1 MLSRLIAFSLAQ
13 RLLVIVATV
22 LMIGAGIQAFQN
34 LPIDA
39 FPDVS
44 STQVKLIMKAP
55 GMTPEEVEAR
65 IVAPIEQELL
75 GIPKQAILRSQSK
88 YAIADITLDFQ
99 DGTDVFW
106 ARQQVSERLNNVLK
120 DLPASVSGGLAP
132 ITTPLGEIFM
142 FTIEGPLSLMEKRT
156 LLEWTIRPQ
165 LRNIAGV
172 ADVNSLGGLVKSFE
186 VIPDTDALA
195 ARKVSLAQL
204 QAALESNN
212 RNDGA
217 GRLAS
222 GEESL
227 LIRSDGSIRS
237 LDDVRAIAIQSRD
250 GYAVKVGDVATVRIG
265 QMTRYGTVTKDG
277 KGEAVEALVL
287 AMRGANAQKVVNQI
301 RQRLTELEKS
311 LPQGTTIKP
320 FYDRGNLVERSVS
333 TVTKALA
340 EATILVVILLYL
352 FLGNVRSALVVAC
365 ILPLSALGT
374 FLLMQAYGLTANLMS
389 LGGLAIA
396 IGMLVD
402 AAVVVVENIEA
413 HHSETDRPALSRLHV
428 IYRAVRE
435 VAVPVT
441 AGMIVIMIV
450 FLPLLSLQGL
460 EGKLFSPVAMT
471 IIFALAASLIL
482 SLTIIPVLSS
492 YFLKDSHGPTPWLV
506 RHLEAMYLNMLTRA
520 LANGK
525 KIMIASVVALVVTA
539 GLFPL
544 IGKSFMPTLD
554 EGDII
559 MQIEKLPSVN
569 LQESAKLDM
578 AVQKRILEEVPDVL
592 SIVARAGSD
601 ELGLDPMGLNETDTF
616 LVLKPRAEWRSKDK
630 EALIDALRKVT
641 AQFPGMNFS
650 FTQPIE
656 MRTSEM
662 LSGVRGDLAIK
673 VYGPNNQILAGLAE
687 QIVKLVDA
695 ISGSEDVLT
704 VKNEGVQYLQV
715 DINREAAGRLG
726 FSVEQIQND
735 LRTLVEGRT
744 TGVVIEDG
752 RRLPLLMRGNDQ
764 LQMSA
769 ELFQQLRLPVS
780 DGSSVALSQLA
791 NLRTIDGPVKVE
803 RENSSRLVVV
813 RANVR
818 GRDLVG
824 FVDEAKAKVAQQI
837 KLPAGYRMSW
847 GGQFENQ
854 QRAAAR
860 LAVVIPIALALIFLL
875 LFTTLGSIRQSL
887 LVFVNI
893 PFALLGGVIALAVT
907 GEYLS
912 VPASVGFIALMG
924 IAVLNGLVMI
934 TYFNQLV
941 ARGTPLAEV
950 VSEGA
955 LRRFRPVMMTAS
967 ITGFGLIPLLMASG
981 PGSEIQRPLA
991 IVVIGGLVTATLLTL
1006 ILLPILF
1013 QRFGVPQADEVDETA
1028 EQTADELTGS
1038 AVANEHTHTH

>member
-1 MLSRLIAFSLAQ
+1 MLARLVAFSLAQ
-13 RLLVIVATV
+13 RLLVLVITA
-22 LMIGAGIQAFQN
+22 LMIGAGIQAFHD

-75 GIPKQAILRSQSK
+75 GIPKQAMLRSQSK

-99 DGTDVFW
+99 EGTDVFW
-106 ARQQVSERLNNVLK
+106 ARQQVSERLGNVLK
-120 DLPASVSGGLAP
+120 DLPSSVSGGLAP
-132 ITTPLGEIFM
+132 ITTPLGEIYM
-142 FTIEGPLSLMEKRT
+142 FTIEGPLSLMEKRS

-165 LRNIAGV
+165 LRNIPGV

-186 VIPDTDALA
+186 VVPNTDALA
-195 ARKVSLAQL
+195 ARKISLSQL
-204 QAALESNN
+204 QAALEANN

-217 GRLAS
+217 GRLGA

-227 LIRSDGSIRS
+227 LIRSDGSIRT
-237 LDDVRAIAIQSRD
+237 LDDVRAIAIQARD
-250 GYAVKVGDVATVRIG
+250 GFAVKVGDVATVRVG
-265 QMTRYGTVTKDG
+265 QMTRYGTVTQDG
-277 KGEAVEALVL
+277 KGEAVQGLVL
-287 AMRGANAQKVVNQI
+287 AMRGANAQKVVDQI
-301 RQRLTELEKS
+301 RERMVELQKS
-311 LPQGTTIKP
+311 LPQGTTIKT
-320 FYDRGNLVERSVS
+320 FYDRGNLVERAVS
-333 TVTKALA
+333 TVTKALG

-352 FLGNVRSALVVAC
+352 YLGNVRSALVVAS
-365 ILPLSALGT
+365 ILPLAALGT

-413 HHSETDRPALSRLHV
+413 HSSAAERPVLSRLHV

-460 EGKLFSPVAMT
+460 EGKLFAPVAMT
-471 IIFALAASLIL
+471 ITFALAASLVL
-482 SLTIIPVLSS
+482 SLTVIPVLAS
-492 YFLKDSHGPTPWLV
+492 FILKDSHGPAPWLV
-506 RHLEAMYLNMLTRA
+506 RKLESAYVWMLTRSLRNA
-520 LANGK
+520 RKVLVL
-525 KIMIASVVALVVTA
+525 SVVALVFTA
-539 GLFPL
+539 ALFPF

-578 AVQKRILEEVPDVL
+578 AVQKSILEEVPEVR

-616 LVLKPRAEWRSKDK
+616 LVLKPRDQWRNKNKD
-630 EALIDALRKVT
+630 ALVDALRAVT
-641 AQFPGMNFS
+641 AKFPGMNFS

-673 VYGPNNQILAGLAE
+673 VYGPNNQTLGKLAD
-687 QIVKLVDA
+687 QIVKVVEG
-695 ISGSEDVLT
+695 ISGSQDVLT

-735 LRTLVEGRT
+735 LRMLVEGRT
-744 TGVVIEDG
+744 AGIVIEEG
-752 RRLPLLMRGNDQ
+752 RRVPLLVRGSDQ

-780 DGSSVALSQLA
+780 DGSSVPLSQLA
-791 NLRTIDGPVKVE
+791 TLRTLDGPVKVE
-803 RENSSRLVVV
+803 RENSSRVVVV

-818 GRDLVG
+818 ERDLVG
-824 FVDEAKAKVAQQI
+824 FVDEAKAKVGQQV
-837 KLPAGYRMSW
+837 KLPAGYRLSW

-860 LAVVIPIALALIFLL
+860 LAVVVPIALALIFLL
-875 LFTTLGSIRQSL
+875 LFTTLGSVRQSL

-912 VPASVGFIALMG
+912 VPASIGFIALMG

-941 ARGTPLAEV
+941 ARGAALAEV

-955 LRRFRPVMMTAS
+955 LRRFRPVMMTAT

-1013 QRFGVPQADEVDETA
+1013 QRYGVPERT
-1028 EQTADELTGS
+1028 
-1038 AVANEHTHTH
+1038 

>member
-1 MLSRLIAFSLAQ
+1 MLARLVAFSLSQ
-13 RLLVIVATV
+13 RLLILVLAV
-22 LMIGAGIQAFQN
+22 LMIGAGVEAFRN

-39 FPDVS
+39 FPEVS

-75 GIPKQAILRSQSK
+75 GISRQVMLRSQSK

-99 DGTDVFW
+99 EGTDVFW
-106 ARQQVSERLNNVLK
+106 ARQQVSERLANLMK
-120 DLPASVSGGLAP
+120 DLPPAVSGGLAP
-132 ITTPLGEIFM
+132 ITTPLGEIYM
-142 FTIEGPLSLMEKRT
+142 FTIEGPLSLMEKRS

-165 LRNIAGV
+165 LRSIAGV

-186 VIPDTDALA
+186 VVPDTEAMA
-195 ARKVSLAQL
+195 ARRISLTQL
-204 QAALESNN
+204 QAALETNN

-217 GRLAS
+217 GRLTA

-227 LIRSDGSIRS
+227 LVRSDGSIRS
-237 LDDVRAIAIQSRD
+237 LDDVRAIAVQTRD
-250 GYAVKVGDVATVRIG
+250 GHAVKVGDIATVRIG

-277 KGEAVEALVL
+277 QGEAVEGLVL
-287 AMRGANAQKVVNQI
+287 AMRGANAQKVVDQV
-301 RQRLTELEKS
+301 RERLSALAKT
-311 LPQGTTIKP
+311 LPKGTTIKA
-320 FYDRGNLVERSVS
+320 FYDRGSLVERAVS
-333 TVTKALA
+333 TVTGALG

-352 FLGNVRSALVVAC
+352 FLGNVRSALVVAS
-365 ILPLSALGT
+365 ILPLSALAT
-374 FLLMQAYGLTANLMS
+374 FLLMQAYGLSANLMS

-413 HHSETDRPALSRLHV
+413 HGGDPDRRVLSRLHV
-428 IYRAVRE
+428 VYRAVSE

-460 EGKLFSPVAMT
+460 EGKLFAPVAMT
-471 IIFALAASLIL
+471 ITFALGASLLL
-482 SLTIIPVLSS
+482 SLTVIPVLAS
-492 YFLKDSHGPTPWLV
+492 YFLKHGHAPTPWLV
-506 RHLEAMYLNMLTRA
+506 RRLDAVYRSL
-520 LANGK
+520 LARSLRNGRRV
-525 KIMIASVVALVVTA
+525 IVASVVALA
-539 GLFPL
+539 ISAALFPL

-559 MQIEKLPSVN
+559 MQIEKMPSVN
-569 LQESAKLDM
+569 LQDSAKLDL
-578 AVQKRILEEVPDVL
+578 AVQRRILEVVPEVR
-592 SIVARAGSD
+592 SIVARVGSD
-601 ELGLDPMGLNETDTF
+601 ELGLDPMGLNESDTF

-630 EALIDALRKVT
+630 EKLVDALRQVT
-641 AQFPGMNFS
+641 AEFPGVNFS

-673 VYGPNNQILAGLAE
+673 VYGPDNATLAGLSE
-687 QIVKLVDA
+687 QIVTVVKK
-695 ISGSEDVLT
+695 IGGSQDVLT
-704 VKNEGVQYLQV
+704 TKNGGVQYLQV
-715 DINREAAGRLG
+715 DIDREAAGRLG
-726 FSVEQIQND
+726 FTVEQIQND
-735 LRTLVEGRT
+735 LRMLVEGRIA
-744 TGVVIEDG
+744 GVVIEQG
-752 RRLPLLMRGNDQ
+752 RRLPLLIRGNDR
-764 LQMSA
+764 LQISRD
-769 ELFQQLRLPVS
+769 LFAQLRLPVN
-780 DGSSVALSQLA
+780 DGSSVPLGTLA
-791 NLRTIDGPVKVE
+791 TLHTVDGPVKVE
-803 RENSSRLVVV
+803 RENASRVVVV
-813 RANVR
+813 RAIVR

-824 FVDEAKAKVAQQI
+824 FVEEAKAKVAQGV
-837 KLPAGYRMSW
+837 KLPPGYHLSW

-860 LAVVIPIALALIFLL
+860 LALVVPIALALIFFL

-887 LVFVNI
+887 LVFANI

-912 VPASVGFIALMG
+912 VPASIGFIALMG

-934 TYFNQLV
+934 TCFNQMV
-941 ARGTPLAEV
+941 ARGAALADV
-950 VSEGA
+950 VFEGA

-967 ITGFGLIPLLMASG
+967 ITGFGLIPLLLSTG

-991 IVVIGGLVTATLLTL
+991 IVVIGGLVSATILTL

-1013 QRFGVPQADEVDETA
+1013 QRYGVPPREKK
-1028 EQTADELTGS
+1028 LP
-1038 AVANEHTHTH
+1038 

>member
-1 MLSRLIAFSLAQ
+1 MLARLIAFSLAQ
-13 RLLVIVATV
+13 RLLVIVVTV
-22 LMIGAGIQAFQN
+22 LMIAAGIQAFKD

-44 STQVKLIMKAP
+44 STQVKLILKAP
-55 GMTPEEVEAR
+55 GMTPEEVEMR
-65 IVAPIEQELL
+65 IVAPLEQELL
-75 GIPKQAILRSQSK
+75 GIPKQAVLRSQSK

-106 ARQQVSERLNNVLK
+106 ARQQVSERLSNVMK
-120 DLPASVSGGLAP
+120 DLPSSVSGGLAP

-142 FTIEGPLSLMEKRT
+142 FTIEGPLSLMEKRS

-172 ADVNSLGGLVKSFE
+172 ADVNSLGGMVKSFE
-186 VIPDTDALA
+186 VIPDIAALT
-195 ARKVSLAQL
+195 ARKISLAQL
-204 QAALESNN
+204 QAALEANN

-227 LIRSDGSIRS
+227 LIRSDGSIRT
-237 LDDVRAIAIQSRD
+237 LDDVKAIAILMRD
-250 GYAVKVGDVATVRIG
+250 GYAIKVGDVAQVRIG
-265 QMTRYGTVTKDG
+265 ELTRYGTVTKDG

-287 AMRGANAQKVVNQI
+287 AMRGANAQKTVDQI
-301 RQRLTELEKS
+301 RERLITIGKS
-311 LPQGTTIKP
+311 LPAGTTIKP
-320 FYDRGNLVERSVS
+320 FYDRGNLVERAVS
-333 TVTKALA
+333 TVTKALT
-340 EATILVVILLYL
+340 EATVLVVLLLYL

-374 FLLMQAYGLTANLMS
+374 FLLMQSYGLTANLMS

-413 HHSETDRPALSRLHV
+413 HHSATDRPTLSRLHV

-441 AGMIVIMIV
+441 AGMLVIMIV

-460 EGKLFSPVAMT
+460 EGKLFAPVAMT
-471 IIFALAASLIL
+471 IIFALAASLVL

-492 YFLKDSHGPTPWLV
+492 FILKDSHGPAPKLV
-506 RHLEAMYLNMLTRA
+506 QRLEAIYLWLLTRA
-520 LANGK
+520 LAHGRK
-525 KIMIASVVALVVTA
+525 VTIAAIVALVVTA
-539 GLFPL
+539 ALFPL

-578 AVQKRILEEVPDVL
+578 AVQKRILEQVPDVR

-601 ELGLDPMGLNETDTF
+601 ELGLDPMGLNETDSF
-616 LVLKPRAEWRSKDK
+616 LVLKPRKEWRSKDK
-630 EALIDALRKVT
+630 AALIDSLRAVT
-641 AQFPGMNFS
+641 AEFPGMNFS

-673 VYGPNNQILAGLAE
+673 IYGTDNQILGNLANE
-687 QIVKLVDA
+687 IVKVVEA
-695 ISGSEDVLT
+695 IPGSQDVLT
-704 VKNEGVQYLQV
+704 VKNEGVQYMQV

-726 FSVEQIQND
+726 LSVEAIQND

-744 TGVVIEDG
+744 TGIVIENG
-752 RRLPLLMRGNDQ
+752 RRLPLLIRGNDQ
-764 LQMSA
+764 LHMSPS
-769 ELFQQLRLPVS
+769 LFQQLRLPIA
-780 DGSSVALSQLA
+780 DGSAIPLSQIA
-791 NLRTIDGPVKVE
+791 SLRTVDGPVKVE

-818 GRDLVG
+818 DRDLVG
-824 FVDEAKAKVAQQI
+824 FVDEAKAKVAAKI
-837 KLPAGYRMSW
+837 VLPAGYRMSW

-860 LAVVIPIALALIFLL
+860 LAIVVPVALALIFLL
-875 LFTTLGSIRQSL
+875 LFTTLHSIRQAL

-893 PFALLGGVIALAVT
+893 PFALLGGVIALALT
-907 GEYLS
+907 GDYLS

-941 ARGTPLAEV
+941 ARGTPLHQV

-967 ITGFGLIPLLMASG
+967 ITGFGLIPLLMATG

-991 IVVIGGLVTATLLTL
+991 IVVIGGLVTATMLTL

-1013 QRFGVPQADEVDETA
+1013 QRFGIPPATETKI
-1028 EQTADELTGS
+1028 
-1038 AVANEHTHTH
+1038 